1 MTVLRLAY
9 NPTRLDARNPRIIE
23 EWLELVKA
31 GQQLAVNAVVDMMAD
46 LHQNGHT
53 SRFIKSLKGLPLLEL
68 KTTSRGGEKGG
79 ARIYFFFAEG
89 EAVICNCEV
98 KADDAPSSTVL
109 KEALAMR
116 SAFESGIKIWK
127 G

>member
-9 NPTRLDARNPRIIE
+9 NPNRLDAKNPRIIE
-23 EWLELVKA
+23 DWLELIKA
-31 GQQLAVNAVVDMMAD
+31 GQQLAVNAMVEMMAD
-46 LHQNGHT
+46 LHQNGHK

-79 ARIYFFFAEG
+79 SRIYFFFAES

-98 KADDAPSSTVL
+98 KVDDTPSSTVF
-109 KEALAMR
+109 KEALTMR
-116 SAFESGIKIWK
+116 SAHESGTKIWK